1 MKKFL
6 GIALALFL
14 TAGCATAG
22 LGGSTVSERSGTAP
36 SEVAERPSGQ
46 DLRLATWNV
55 RNFFDTVDDKY
66 DDEVLSMGEFRTK
79 IDRLRQVVDRL
90 DADFLAL
97 EEVENMEC
105 LRSLNASLSS
115 PYPELG
121 LLEGNDH
128 QRGIDV
134 AFLSRL
140 PVKSV
145 ISHARDPLP
154 EVPGA
159 PSHYHFSRDCLEVHL
174 DTEPPLIVLVNHL
187 KSSRG
192 NAKKSAAKRRAQS
205 LRIVEIASEVDL
217 PKETAV
223 VVMGDLNDV
232 AGSWS
237 LEPLFEH
244 LSDAL
249 KSVPESERITHRYKK
264 SGTGIDH
271 ILTDDDGA
279 RITGGAKIW
288 RGLGVDTSDHDPVS
302 VQINVTLKSAA
313 VPKAWE

>member
-1 MKKFL
+1 M
-6 GIALALFL
+6 
-14 TAGCATAG
+14 
-22 LGGSTVSERSGTAP
+22 
-36 SEVAERPSGQ
+36 
-46 DLRLATWNV
+46 RLATWNV

-66 DDEVLSMGEFRTK
+66 DDDVLSVGEFRTK
-79 IDRLRQVVDRL
+79 IDQLRKVVDKL

-105 LRSLNASLSS
+105 LRNLNESLSS
-115 PYPELG
+115 PYPEVG

-145 ISHARDPLP
+145 TSHSRDSLAELP
-154 EVPGA
+154 GVP
-159 PSHYHFSRDCLEVHL
+159 PHYHFSRDCLEVRV
-174 DTEPPLIVLVNHL
+174 DTEPPLTLLVNHL

-192 NAKKSAAKRRAQS
+192 DAKRSAAKRRAQS
-205 LRIVEIASEVDL
+205 LRIVEIASEVDE

-244 LSDAL
+244 LSDTL

-271 ILTDDDGA
+271 ILTDEDGT

-288 RGLGVDTSDHDPVS
+288 RELGKETSDHDPVS
-302 VQINVTLKSAA
+302 VQINITLKSAA
-313 VPKAWE
+313 VPRTWE